1 MLRDVRVRQAIAYAI
16 DRKAIIEYL
25 RRGLGVPA
33 VGLLPALSWAFAA
46 DAFSFPY
53 DPARARAL
61 LDEAGY
67 LDPDGDGPR
76 PRLRLSLKTS
86 STLEFNRL
94 QATVIQ
100 QNLRAVGIDL
110 DVRSYE
116 FATLFADVLKGNFQ
130 MYTLQWTAGSLAD
143 PDILRRVFH
152 STQVPPAGFN
162 RGYYSNPRVD
172 ALLDQAATSADQAR
186 RIELFKE
193 VQRLVALDVPY
204 VSLWNKTNIVDGA
217 AIPQRHSGGRDGRL
231 ALPEGRRARSR
242 SRMKLPFEYEHVAVG
257 EFGGAIS
264 TRDFDRARVVILPVP
279 LDRTTSYVA
288 GTRNGPHEIL
298 VASSHLE
305 TWDEE
310 TQTDIHGIGILT
322 LPEMEFPF
330 ASMDDVMAEIRRV
343 AGELV
348 QRDKFPVVLG
358 GEHSITAPVV
368 AAVAAKHPGL
378 SVLQI
383 DAHADLRESFMGTP
397 HSHACAMRRVL
408 DFAPT
413 TQVGIRSLS
422 PEEAAAV
429 PSLRTTIFYDYNM
442 RQQARLD

>member
-1 MLRDVRVRQAIAYAI
+1 MTNDY
-16 DRKAIIEYL
+16 
-25 RRGLGVPA
+25 
-33 VGLLPALSWAFAA
+33 
-46 DAFSFPY
+46 
-53 DPARARAL
+53 
-61 LDEAGY
+61 
-67 LDPDGDGPR
+67 
-76 PRLRLSLKTS
+76 
-86 STLEFNRL
+86 
-94 QATVIQ
+94 
-100 QNLRAVGIDL
+100 
-110 DVRSYE
+110 
-116 FATLFADVLKGNFQ
+116 NF
-130 MYTLQWTAGSLAD
+130 
-143 PDILRRVFH
+143 
-152 STQVPPAGFN
+152 
-162 RGYYSNPRVD
+162 
-172 ALLDQAATSADQAR
+172 
-186 RIELFKE
+186 
-193 VQRLVALDVPY
+193 
-204 VSLWNKTNIVDGA
+204 
-217 AIPQRHSGGRDGRL
+217 
-231 ALPEGRRARSR
+231 
-242 SRMKLPFEYEHVAVG
+242 RMKLPFEYEHVAVG

-310 TQTDIHGIGILT
+310 TQTDVHGIGILT

-330 ASMDDVMAEIRRV
+330 ASMDDVVAEIRRV

-368 AAVAAKHPGL
+368 AAVVAKHPGL

-397 HSHACAMRRVL
+397 HNHACAMRRVL

-442 RQQARLD
+442 RQRADWIDRVVDTLSDTVYVTIDVDGFDPAIMPATGTPEPGGLGWYEALALLRRVIESRKVVGCDIVELSPMPGNIAPTFLCAKLVYKILSYRFGSEIKR